1 MRVEDGGWR
10 CKQEHSG
17 RCAVGVWRVGSML
30 PECRQASLLTD
41 VRHRGPERG
50 GDLPKVTWQIT
61 ITISVAVLAF
71 PGASA
76 LSLWSPWPYMEAK
89 AWNHKQKA
97 RKASPCL

>member
-1 MRVEDGGWR
+1 
-10 CKQEHSG
+10 
-17 RCAVGVWRVGSML
+17 ML

-61 ITISVAVLAF
+61 ITTSVAVLAF